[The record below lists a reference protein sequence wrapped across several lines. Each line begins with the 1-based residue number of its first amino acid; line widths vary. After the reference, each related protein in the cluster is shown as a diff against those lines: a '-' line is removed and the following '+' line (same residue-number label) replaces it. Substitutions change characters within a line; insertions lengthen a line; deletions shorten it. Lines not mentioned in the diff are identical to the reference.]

1 MFFFRIPNTS
11 SGGRR
16 GGLNDI
22 TWLGGGCGR
31 TQTKQRTS
39 LAHHMEDNAETM
51 LFQLIREA
59 DWMDCAGCV
68 HSGQE
73 QTGKSISV
81 PFCSAAGNRSNNF
94 WRSGGRDIVWTVPMP
109 TSPTAETGCEE
120 GASGTDKDESAGG
133 TAYADGDGTA
143 AAGKRLSGRERRF
156 PWRKIYFRG
165 EEKCETGYGRAG
177 RAFAGCPD
185 AADPQSCLESC
196 RGMQRYYGGTFAG
209 SGEPSG
215 KTDRKICKT
224 ALWADRHKS
233 LQCDRNHGK
242 KKGNGKDLSAD
253 RYRRL
258 PENLLAGEW
267 KFSFK
272 SFRMMGI
279 PIKFHENVY
288 EMV

>member
-1 MFFFRIPNTS
+1 MY
-11 SGGRR
+11 GQYQ
-16 GGLNDI
+16 
-22 TWLGGGCGR
+22 C
-31 TQTKQRTS
+31 QRV
-39 LAHHMEDNAETM
+39 LQQKPDA
-51 LFQLIREA
+51 
-59 DWMDCAGCV
+59 
-68 HSGQE
+68 
-73 QTGKSISV
+73 K
-81 PFCSAAGNRSNNF
+81 
-94 WRSGGRDIVWTVPMP
+94 
-109 TSPTAETGCEE
+109 E
-120 GASGTDKDESAGG
+120 GASGTDTDESAGG

-143 AAGKRLSGRERRF
+143 AAGKRLSGRRDGF
-156 PWRKIYFRG
+156 PGEKIYFRG

-209 SGEPSG
+209 SGGPSG

-253 RYRRL
+253 RYG
-258 PENLLAGEW
+258 PAAGNLLAGEW

-272 SFRMMGI
+272 KFPYDGNTDKIPRKMYTKWFDYDKIKDSLAIRNRRKGDYFVLDAAGHHKKLEDYFVNEKIPASHRDEQLLLAGEDEIFWIVGGRMAYGTGI
-279 PIKFHENVY
+279 SDATRWVLEITASNSSH
-288 EMV
+288 